1 MHGTYNLPLVLLSLV
16 IATLAS
22 YTALDL
28 AAFISLL
35 EKRTPGAPGWQAA
48 RSRWA
53 RGSGRCT
60 SSACSRC
67 RCRFRSAMR

>member
-35 EKRTPGAPGWQAA
+35 EKRTLRRAWLAGGAVAMGTGIGVPLISM
-48 RSRWA
+48 RF
-53 RGSGRCT
+53 SG
-60 SSACSRC
+60 
-67 RCRFRSAMR
+67 